1 MDNSLRPDVSAV
13 RCTAYSVPQ
22 QQFLAVLSVYVL
34 IFDMKLFYFWPGA
47 RGIHRYGR
55 WSFLLIAIAFSVL
68 SCAMIFVHIHW
79 TQLISNQ
86 RVQNLTIV
94 IYVFIWLALL
104 LKSSKIERKIRHKQ
118 RIPEPEKDIFR
129 DAQFHYLQGNW
140 FETECCLNML
150 LKRNARDVD
159 AMLMMATL
167 FRHIKRIDEAIALI
181 KQLDLL
187 EESHRLKYEIRS
199 EKRKIM
205 RVIASQKKSGQPL
218 NQDKPTA
225 EAAA

>member
-1 MDNSLRPDVSAV
+1 
-13 RCTAYSVPQ
+13 
-22 QQFLAVLSVYVL
+22 
-34 IFDMKLFYFWPGA
+34 MKLFYFWPGA

-55 WSFLLIAIAFSVL
+55 WSFLLIALAFSIL
-68 SCAMIFVHIHW
+68 SCAMIFVHLHW
-79 TQLISNQ
+79 TQVFNQ
-86 RVQNLTIV
+86 RLQNLTFA
-94 IYVFIWLALL
+94 IYVIAWIALL
-104 LKSSKIERKIRHKQ
+104 MKSSKIERKIRIKQ

-129 DAQFHYLQGNW
+129 DAQLHYLQGNL

-187 EESHRLKYEIRS
+187 EESRRLKYEIRS

-205 RVIASQKKSGQPL
+205 RVISSQKKSEQPQ
-218 NQDKPTA
+218 NQDRQAT